1 MNRIPSA
8 KNSPDERGPDG
19 GEEPSFTGGGSGSV
33 MTASSSLPDF
43 SSQHSKYTRGLL
55 KGRHPRS
62 YPKQSELWHH
72 YKASAARLDRVTKGH
87 NLWNIMDE
95 EEEKFDNMSLELSQL
110 TPISNGGDMSPGG
123 IGSRLGPL
131 NSDMGGTGMTGMTG
145 MTGAGSVGGSRY
157 IPKSTL
163 HGFHVDTKGVMKM
176 HYGMNIVL
184 MNCSDEVLCVNK
196 FQEVLC
202 KSEALLEDG
211 DEIIFKV
218 IDLTEPTNP
227 GPIEYGKPIWLQTLS
242 SSSDNNIHFGFVLT
256 SKLFGPPEMESTQLT
271 QMPNKKKVA
280 HILSEQTK
288 AMKDFSF
295 DATGSSSPSR
305 IDSFVS
311 DADDDSESGAGLD
324 MLSPSPVRK
333 INKGAALNKKK
344 EKEKKSSEMSEV
356 CGGISVLRAY
366 NSKGDVNII
375 DTDMTRFR
383 SRQASHLGCWT
394 VQNALKT
401 GEPDKYVQSCTGI
414 YLSQDLYC
422 LATSHGNLYDPWPRT
437 VEVNKVQAQLE
448 KKKDVQKKSK
458 LAELP
463 IFSES
468 KTEKS
473 KASNTKNG
481 SSSESNEDASA
492 PKARVIPTFTNN
504 LPHGC
509 LRRVVQRGAPY
520 SHVVDRRCVW
530 KFCVADNPRDL
541 KLLSVKEQKAHKL
554 LRKAKAGL
562 NKSKRSRLGGRVHE
576 GYDMNGEPLVGG
588 EKFPRLLRNMVSQ
601 ESLKL
606 ETHDM
611 TDRRNKEEVIAF
623 HLRSM
628 YEGSPTKYQDR
639 SRGSGD
645 QMSSSSPIEKQDR
658 IFRKPRNAL
667 LKIKNRLKKAPM
679 PKHEF
684 EDTYGYTFGH
694 EMLQIH
700 QSFAS
705 VNNKVTGS
713 IMKTTMQNALNNS
726 EDMRRRRILANVD
739 TESDSQMSL
748 DESIEM
754 LKVQKANSQ
763 DKNDPTALTKKL
775 DLLAQADQKVMLAL
789 QYQSRLNS
797 KVSIGNLF
805 EDVLD
810 DETS

>member
-1 MNRIPSA
+1 
-8 KNSPDERGPDG
+8 
-19 GEEPSFTGGGSGSV
+19 
-33 MTASSSLPDF
+33 
-43 SSQHSKYTRGLL
+43 
-55 KGRHPRS
+55 
-62 YPKQSELWHH
+62 
-72 YKASAARLDRVTKGH
+72 
-87 NLWNIMDE
+87 MDE
-95 EEEKFDNMSLELSQL
+95 EDQKYEQQILSP
-110 TPISNGGDMSPGG
+110 TSEAGGTQHLARSGT
-123 IGSRLGPL
+123 L
-131 NSDMGGTGMTGMTG
+131 NPDMGAT
-145 MTGAGSVGGSRY
+145 RY

-184 MNCSDEVLCVNK
+184 MNCSDEVLCVNP
-196 FQEVLC
+196 FEEVLC

-211 DEIIFKV
+211 DEIIFKL

-271 QMPNKKKVA
+271 QMPNKKEVA
-280 HILSEQTK
+280 RMMAEQNK
-288 AMKDFSF
+288 LKKESYKIFNAS
-295 DATGSSSPSR
+295 GSSNPSR
-305 IDSFVS
+305 QNSFVT
-311 DADDDSESGAGLD
+311 DLEDEDDDGGGGGLD
-324 MLSPSPVRK
+324 SPIKKLSKEEENK
-333 INKGAALNKKK
+333 IKKEK

-356 CGGISVLRAY
+356 CGGINVIRAY
-366 NSKGDVNII
+366 NSKGDVNLI

-401 GEPDKYVQSCTGI
+401 GVPSKYVQSCTSI

-448 KKKDVQKKSK
+448 KKKEVQKLSK
-458 LAELP
+458 LAESP
-463 IFSES
+463 FFSPA
-468 KTEKS
+468 KQEKS
-473 KASNTKNG
+473 KTSTNKSN
-481 SSSESNEDASA
+481 SA
-492 PKARVIPTFTNN
+492 DDNSDDLITPKPRVIPTFTNN

-509 LRRVVQRGAPY
+509 LRRVVERGAPY

-562 NKSKRSRLGGRVHE
+562 NKSKRNRLGGRVHE
-576 GYDMNGEPLVGG
+576 GYDLNGEPLVGG

-606 ETHDM
+606 ETQDLL
-611 TDRRNKEEVIAF
+611 DRRHKEEAISY
-623 HLRSM
+623 HLRCM
-628 YEGSPTKYQDR
+628 FEGSPTKYRDR
-639 SRGSGD
+639 SSRGGLGD
-645 QMSSSSPIEKQDR
+645 DQSLESVDSTPKP
-658 IFRKPRNAL
+658 IFRKPRAAFTRIRD
-667 LKIKNRLKKAPM
+667 KIHNSVI

-684 EDTYGYTFGH
+684 DDSYAYTFGH

-713 IMKTTMQNALNNS
+713 IMKTSMQNALNNS
-726 EDMRRRRILANVD
+726 EDMRRRRILANVND
-739 TESDSQMSL
+739 KNSPRISF

-754 LKVQKANSQ
+754 LKVQKMPSH
-763 DKNDPTALTKKL
+763 DKNDPSALSKKL
-775 DLLAQADQKVMLAL
+775 DLLSLADDKVMLAL
-789 QYQSRLNS
+789 QYQARLNS

-810 DETS
+810 DENM

>member
-1 MNRIPSA
+1 MSRKPSRR
-8 KNSPDERGPDG
+8 KNSPDKARSGV
-19 GEEPSFTGGGSGSV
+19 SLANGSV
-33 MTASSSLPDF
+33 DSLSSSTSTLPDF
-43 SSQHSKYTRGLL
+43 SSKHNKYTRGLL

-62 YPKQSELWHH
+62 FPKQSELWHH
-72 YKASAARLDRVTKGH
+72 YKSSASRLDRVTKGH
-87 NLWNIMDE
+87 NLWNVVDE
-95 EEEKFDNMSLELSQL
+95 EEDKYEQILSPTSDQESGQPL
-110 TPISNGGDMSPGG
+110 ARSGTLNPD
-123 IGSRLGPL
+123 IGS
-131 NSDMGGTGMTGMTG
+131 T
-145 MTGAGSVGGSRY
+145 RY

-196 FQEVLC
+196 FEEVLC
-202 KSEALLEDG
+202 KAESLLEEG
-211 DEIIFKV
+211 DEIIFKL

-271 QMPNKKKVA
+271 QMPNKKEVA
-280 HILSEQTK
+280 RMMSEQTK
-288 AMKDFSF
+288 AGSGKNKFSF
-295 DATGSSSPSR
+295 GSSVSSARSNSPN
-305 IDSFVS
+305 DSFVS
-311 DADDDSESGAGLD
+311 DLEDDSEGGGGLD
-324 MLSPSPVRK
+324 SMPPSPAKKVSK
-333 INKGAALNKKK
+333 EEDNSNKK

-356 CGGISVLRAY
+356 CGGINVMRAY
-366 NSKGDVNII
+366 NSKGDANLI

-401 GEPDKYVQSCTGI
+401 GVPSRFVQSCTSI

-448 KKKDVQKKSK
+448 KKKEAQKLSK
-458 LAELP
+458 LAESP
-463 IFSES
+463 FFAQSDTKKG
-468 KTEKS
+468 KT
-473 KASNTKNG
+473 ASLKNSPAG
-481 SSSESNEDASA
+481 ENSDDLLA
-492 PKARVIPTFTNN
+492 PKPRVIPTFTNN
-504 LPHGC
+504 MPHGC
-509 LRRVVQRGAPY
+509 LRRVVERGAPY

-562 NKSKRSRLGGRVHE
+562 NKSKRNRLGGRVHE

-611 TDRRNKEEVIAF
+611 LDRRHKEEAISF
-623 HLRSM
+623 HLRCM
-628 YEGSPTKYQDR
+628 FEGSPTKFGER
-639 SRGSGD
+639 SVKGED
-645 QMSSSSPIEKQDR
+645 QASERDHVSQPNQ
-658 IFRKPRNAL
+658 IFRKPRAAFTRIRQQM
-667 LKIKNRLKKAPM
+667 KTSAI

-684 EDTYGYTFGH
+684 DKNYGYTFGH

-713 IMKTTMQNALNNS
+713 IMKTSMQNALNNS
-726 EDMRRRRILANVD
+726 EDMRRRRIRANVD
-739 TESDSQMSL
+739 DKSAALSL

-754 LKVQKANSQ
+754 LKVQKPPSQ
-763 DKNDPTALTKKL
+763 LETDDSDALTKKL
-775 DLLAQADQKVMLAL
+775 DLLSLADDKVMLAL
-789 QYQSRLNS
+789 QYQARLNS

-810 DETS
+810 DDNI